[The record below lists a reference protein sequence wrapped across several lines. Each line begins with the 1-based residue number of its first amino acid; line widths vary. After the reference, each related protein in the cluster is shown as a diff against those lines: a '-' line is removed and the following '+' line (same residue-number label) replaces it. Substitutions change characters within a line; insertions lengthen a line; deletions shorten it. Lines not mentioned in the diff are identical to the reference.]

1 MGVSFHLAYALMIL
15 LGLALMLVLRPAA
28 RYDRGQRRQ
37 YLRIQ
42 GITLVAALIGS
53 KLAVLVGDGLWP
65 LQPFHEWVD
74 LLISGRSI
82 VGALLF
88 GFVVAEASK
97 PLLGYTLPPN
107 DRFAVIL
114 PFSIATGRIGCWLSA
129 AAWRRDGRLPGDVRP
144 RWRPAVPGAAGGD
157 AVPSRRRP
165 HPAHPAA
172 PQAAGRRLFAVYL
185 VAYGAFR
192 FGSEFGGSRPRRS
205 PACPPIMAV
214 PGDGGRRRD
223 RPVPAPRGPPRP
235 RDPRP
240 WSRHER

>member
-114 PFSIATGRIGCWLSA
+114 PFSIATGRIGCWLSGCCLGVEMDGFPGMCGLDGV
-129 AAWRRDGRLPGDVRP
+129 RRF
-144 RWRPAVPGAAGGD
+144 PAPLVEMLFHLGAGLTLLILL
-157 AVPSRRRP
+157 RRK
-165 HPAHPAA
+165 
-172 PQAAGRRLFAVYL
+172 QLVGRLFAVYL

-192 FGSEFGGSRPRRS
+192 FGSEFWRVTPKAFAGLSAYQWLSLVMVVAGGIALYQRREGRASATGS
-205 PACPPIMAV
+205 PTLE
-214 PGDGGRRRD
+214 
-223 RPVPAPRGPPRP
+223 PA
-235 RDPRP
+235 
-240 WSRHER
+240 